1 MAEKKLNAND
11 KKILALQK
19 EIASRELMLGKTTG
33 FNPITNCSLTIDSK
47 TVNIQTL
54 SSEDLL
60 LYIARFKS
68 LEMGLQSEVPD
79 AVLNIGGF
87 SISDW
92 ITDLKSR
99 YFILNIKNERIRL
112 STLKQKLSELLTSE
126 TKVELEID
134 KLSQMI

>member
-68 LEMGLQSEVPD
+68 LEMGLQSEIPD

-99 YFILNIKNERIRL
+99 YFILNIKNERTRL

-134 KLSQMI
+134 KLSQML